1 MSRATIGDYVVTSKL
16 GSGSFAVVYKGYHK
30 VTKVPVAIKAMSLSK
45 LNSKLLAN
53 LETEIS
59 IMRQI
64 DHPNIVK
71 LYEIKKTE
79 KHIYLILE
87 YCAGG
92 DLQQYM
98 RRQEQKSAAVQAAAG
113 SASGS
118 AAPSMSTASSI
129 TGVVL
134 PSAPKREKL
143 SEETA
148 QHFLKELAQGMKC
161 LWNHNL
167 IHRDLKPQNLLLM
180 EDSPTSALK
189 IATASLAETLCGSP
203 LYMAPEILKFQKY
216 DAKADLWSVG
226 TILYEMVVGRPPYGG
241 SNHVQLLANIER
253 SDLRFPSN
261 VDLSMPCKNLLL
273 GLLQRKPMNRMGF
286 DEFFNH
292 PFVGLRGTGEHG
304 DFSAPSL
311 ALSVTRSTTAMSIH
325 EEDEEADNSSNGQ
338 SEKEP
343 IFDASPVPGTS
354 ATPSALAHSSRRAMT
369 KERAASDSHDAPSPS
384 SSALRHSRS
393 GNMEVMKTVFGST
406 SSAGS
411 AALRRSSRLG
421 RSRRST
427 SSGAILVGQLTNSPK
442 LSPQMSPHILPSPSP
457 RINPFKAMSES
468 PPGMQLSSQMRASGG
483 LPHGSQRL
491 TRPSIP
497 SQRQMKS
504 GNIAMDS
511 SGEYVLVES
520 SGEKPALSAVGSE
533 SEDGTRV
540 NVAQGQEMASFQP
553 TTGTAIESAL
563 PNDSL
568 MAQQLVGLTPF
579 SHEYGQQLV
588 DIVLLRAQAIS
599 PIAEQLW
606 KLSSAAG
613 SNDQR
618 ESSSSA
624 SGGNIASM
632 FSMNS
637 SISSSSGQAMV
648 GGSASS
654 MMFGDEDS
662 ANTMIEKKQYVCAAE
677 ALALYVKCLRIIQQ
691 GISYLRQDPTLS
703 KRLTTSAP
711 SSATKAPVSWSEASR
726 KLSMAYLMEQLN
738 CFLDRAEQCKKRM
751 SGYLASATDSALV
764 SEFQNVVVSQEELLY
779 SHAIRLGKQGAV
791 KEVLGQTRLAYEH
804 YLQSMLLLESLLMET
819 PAQVVVSG
827 RNGAVAIED
836 QKRVNAFLKALDE
849 RLKNVKQLLDED
861 GVQLKKQQ
869 VQFDT
874 TVPSS
879 SPLTSSP
886 P

>member
-98 RRQEQKSAAVQAAAG
+98 RRQEQKSAATQAAAG
-113 SASGS
+113 STSGS
-118 AAPSMSTASSI
+118 AAPNVSTTSSI

-134 PSAPKREKL
+134 PAAPKREKL
-143 SEETA
+143 NEETA

-189 IATASLAETLCGSP
+189 I
-203 LYMAPEILKFQKY
+203 
-216 DAKADLWSVG
+216 
-226 TILYEMVVGRPPYGG
+226 
-241 SNHVQLLANIER
+241 
-253 SDLRFPSN
+253 
-261 VDLSMPCKNLLL
+261 
-273 GLLQRKPMNRMGF
+273 
-286 DEFFNH
+286 
-292 PFVGLRGTGEHG
+292 
-304 DFSAPSL
+304 
-311 ALSVTRSTTAMSIH
+311 
-325 EEDEEADNSSNGQ
+325 EEDEEADDLSNGRSQ
-338 SEKEP
+338 KEP
-343 IFDASPVPGTS
+343 TLDASSVTGTS
-354 ATPSALAHSSRRAMT
+354 ATPSALAHSSQRVVT
-369 KERAASDSHDAPSPS
+369 KERAASDSLDAPSPS

-468 PPGMQLSSQMRASGG
+468 PPGIQLSSQLRASGG
-483 LPHGSQRL
+483 FSHGSQRL
-491 TRPSIP
+491 ARPSVP
-497 SQRQMKS
+497 SQPPLGGSGVRQTKG
-504 GNIAMDS
+504 GNVAMDS

-520 SGEKPALSAVGSE
+520 SGDKPALSAVGSE
-533 SEDGTRV
+533 SESGTQD
-540 NVAQGQEMASFQP
+540 NVAQGQEMASFQS
-553 TTGTAIESAL
+553 TIGTAIKSAL
-563 PNDSL
+563 PNDSS
-568 MAQQLVGLTPF
+568 MAKKLVGLTPF

-588 DIVLLRAQAIS
+588 DIVLLRTQAIS

-606 KLSSAAG
+606 KLSSVAG

-618 ESSSSA
+618 ESSFSA

-637 SISSSSGQAMV
+637 SISSSSGGQALV
-648 GGSASS
+648 SGSSSS
-654 MMFGDEDS
+654 MMFADEDNAS
-662 ANTMIEKKQYVCAAE
+662 TMIEKKQYVCAAE

-703 KRLTTSAP
+703 KRLTTAA
-711 SSATKAPVSWSEASR
+711 SSSITKEPVPWSEASR

-751 SGYLASATDSALV
+751 AGYLASATDSALIA
-764 SEFQNVVVSQEELLY
+764 EFQNMVVSQEELLY

-791 KEVLGQTRLAYEH
+791 KEVLGQTRLAYEY
-804 YLQSMLLLESLLMET
+804 YLQSMLLLESLLMDT
-819 PAQVVVSG
+819 PAQVMASG
-827 RNGAVAIED
+827 QHGVVAIED

-849 RLKNVKQLLDED
+849 RLKNVKQLLDDES
-861 GVQLKKQQ
+861 VQLKKQQ
-869 VQFDT
+869 HVQFNPT
-874 TVPSS
+874 IPSS
-879 SPLTSSP
+879 LPLTSSP